1 MKMEK
6 GSSLT
11 ISATGFFVLAAAF
24 LVSAIA
30 QTDTPKGSTVSVRAI
45 YQDTERPVRRAAV
58 QIVSEDL
65 PRVSRQGVTDARGEL
80 RFKNVT
86 AGQYRVYVGFP
97 GFTNG
102 GAVYDSSKAVIV
114 DVDGTS
120 SVEVKIRAERS
131 AAITGKIT
139 YPDGEPA
146 VGAQINVFRK
156 NGKQWEHVAIIS
168 AGAHTDDRGVYR
180 IYPLPSGEYVIGV
193 IEQSLVIEEREGGA
207 MQTTG
212 NKSLNPYYYGGA
224 AHYSTA
230 ALIPVDA
237 GREIN
242 NINVTLAER
251 ATYKVT
257 GTIAARGMPM
267 ADAHLRLQPHDDGLS
282 GPTLMIPHGLSVQAN
297 KDGQWSFTDVPDGNY
312 SVELDQR
319 GSGFSQ
325 YGENKMNPRLVGQ
338 RQLVTVT
345 GADVSGVVISLS
357 EGGRVSG
364 SIVVEGDKQL
374 PRAGRVALHP
384 LARSKSQNYGTVSHG
399 DLWAKGE
406 FLIDG
411 VPAGEHFL
419 TVEAWDKNYFVK
431 SITWT
436 DRDLLRQPL
445 KVTEGSEV
453 KNVRIVLSRDVGSLT
468 AHLVSAEDKKPL
480 GGQLFVLVPSD
491 EQRWSRSDSFIYGY
505 TDKHGTFRVTG
516 APGEYIL
523 VMQRRD
529 VAPVTTI
536 DYIRESASGP
546 RITLKTGEQPVV
558 EIAVSVK

>member
-6 GSSLT
+6 GSGLT

-24 LVSAIA
+24 LVSATA

-65 PRVSRQGVTDARGEL
+65 PRVLRQGVTDARGEL

-86 AGQYRVYVGFP
+86 AGQYRFYVGFP

-102 GAVYDSSKAVIV
+102 GAAYDPGKAVIV

-120 SVEVKIRAERS
+120 SVEVKIRAERA
-131 AAITGKIT
+131 AAITGKVT

-146 VGAQINVFRK
+146 IGAQINVFRK
-156 NGKQWEHVAIIS
+156 SGKQWEHVAIIS
-168 AGAHTDDRGVYR
+168 AGAQTDDRGIYR

-207 MQTTG
+207 TQTTG

-224 AHYSTA
+224 SHYSTA

-267 ADAHLRLQPHDDGLS
+267 ADAHLRLQPHDDKLS
-282 GPTLMIPHGLSVQAN
+282 GPTLMIPYGLSAQAN
-297 KDGQWSFTDVPDGNY
+297 KDGQWSFTDVPDGIY
-312 SVELDQR
+312 SVELDQSR
-319 GSGFSQ
+319 SRLAPDDESQ
-325 YGENKMNPRLVGQ
+325 KKPGLVGQ

-345 GADVSGVVISLS
+345 GGDVSGIVISLT

-364 SIVVEGDKQL
+364 SIVVEGDKPM
-374 PRAGRVALHP
+374 PRGGQVSLQPVTR
-384 LARSKSQNYGTVSHG
+384 RRSQNYGGVSL
-399 DLWAKGE
+399 DLWAKGQ

-411 VPAGEHFL
+411 VSAGEHFL
-419 TVEAWDKNYFVK
+419 TVAAWDKNYFVK

-436 DRDLLRQPL
+436 DRNLLRQPL
-445 KVTEGSEV
+445 KVTEGSEI
-453 KNVRIVLSRDVGSLT
+453 KNVQIVLSRDPGTIT

-480 GGQLFVLVPSD
+480 AGQWFILVPSD
-491 EQRWSRSDSFIYGY
+491 ELRWARTDSFIFGY
-505 TDKHGTFRVTG
+505 TDKQGAFQVTG

-523 VMQRRD
+523 IMQTRNVQPD
-529 VAPVTTI
+529 TTI
-536 DYIRESASGP
+536 DYIRERAAGP
-546 RITLKTGEQPVV
+546 RVTLKPGEQSDI
-558 EIAVSVK
+558 EIIVPAK